1 MLRRVLFS
9 RASITWVAVG
19 NGVFFGFYLGMYF
32 AGQDPW
38 DPWRLLGVLVF
49 GTALACGLI
58 TLFQKSRWGEDG
70 MLKFRRTRFNSRWM
84 RDEGH
89 DEGLEKT

>member
-38 DPWRLLGVLVF
+38 RLLGVLVF
-49 GTALACGLI
+49 GTALACALI
-58 TLFQKSRWGEDG
+58 TLFQKSR
-70 MLKFRRTRFNSRWM
+70 
-84 RDEGH
+84 
-89 DEGLEKT
+89 